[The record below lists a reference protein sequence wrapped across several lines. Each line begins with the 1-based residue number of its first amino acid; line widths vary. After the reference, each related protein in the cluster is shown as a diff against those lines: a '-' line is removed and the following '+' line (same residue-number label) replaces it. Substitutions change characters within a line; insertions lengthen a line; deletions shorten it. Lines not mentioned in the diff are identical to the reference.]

1 MIFSGKHYIMKILVY
16 LRKEP
21 LKSFYTNLAAYISDN
36 NFFSVSE
43 FRNTGDIWLGKYL
56 YQDNKPVFF
65 NNNDANDIYLRCRF
79 LRKYPF
85 EEAQMLINRMANGIM
100 NIIQNNKPEIIL
112 APLIDNY
119 TLDILER
126 ISRKNNITYISFV
139 GHFFNGYSRISSRG
153 EYNYFPREVTNHEIE
168 SVLNS
173 LIKTDYTP
181 FYHEKVKSSS
191 QQKQKFLYKQLLKKY
206 IYFPFMKIVE
216 RDPKNYHY
224 NTTNEKSNKINH
236 LRLNNHVDKYFT
248 KISAVSPSPYNIYL
262 PLHLTPEATVDY
274 WCDDPDYG
282 VFYMQNILSIIDN
295 SSRNFHFLVKE
306 HPAMYLLRNLEF
318 YERLLSYK
326 NVTIVHP
333 YENSNVLLD
342 KVNYVL
348 TENGSVGVEALI
360 RNKIV
365 IANSSNY
372 YSELH
377 PNIHRMN
384 FISDAVAHMNV
395 EKYDNKLFIKDILQ
409 GNMKGRL
416 INNKNIFNSDIKLL
430 YNQIKEYSIYKSNN
444 YKYKNHGD

>member
-1 MIFSGKHYIMKILVY
+1 MKILVY

-21 LKSFYTNLAAYISDN
+21 LKSFYTNLATYISDK

-56 YQDNKPVFF
+56 YQDNRTAFF
-65 NNNDANDIYLRCRF
+65 DNDVAYDIYLRCRF

-85 EEAQMLINRMANGIM
+85 EEAQILINRMANGILEV
-100 NIIQNNKPEIIL
+100 IQNNKPEIIL

-153 EYNYFPREVTNHEIE
+153 EYNYFPREVTNNEVE
-168 SVLNS
+168 SVFTLLN
-173 LIKTDYTP
+173 KTDYTP
-181 FYHEKVKSSS
+181 FFHQKVKSST
-191 QQKQKFLYKQLLKKY
+191 QQKQTFLHKQLLKKY
-206 IYFPFMKIVE
+206 VYFPFMKIVE

-224 NTTNEKSNKINH
+224 NTTNEKSNKINY
-236 LRLNNHVDKYFT
+236 LLLKNVDKYFT
-248 KISAVSPSPYNIYL
+248 KISAISHSSNNIYL

-274 WCDDPDYG
+274 WCDDPNYG
-282 VFYMQNILSIIDN
+282 AFYMQNILNIIDN
-295 SSRNFHFLVKE
+295 SSRNFHFLIKE
-306 HPAMYLLRNLEF
+306 HPAIYMLRNSEF
-318 YERLLSYK
+318 YEKLLSYN
-326 NVTIVHP
+326 NVTIIHP
-333 YENSNVLLD
+333 YENSNELLE
-342 KVNYVL
+342 KVNYIFS
-348 TENGSVGVEALI
+348 ENGSVGVEALI

-365 IANSSNY
+365 ITNSHNY
-372 YSELH
+372 YSEFH

-384 FISDAVAHMNV
+384 FISDIVARLNV

-416 INNKNIFNSDIKLL
+416 INNKNISNSDTDLL
-430 YNQIKEYSIYKSNN
+430 FKQLKTYSQFKS
-444 YKYKNHGD
+444 